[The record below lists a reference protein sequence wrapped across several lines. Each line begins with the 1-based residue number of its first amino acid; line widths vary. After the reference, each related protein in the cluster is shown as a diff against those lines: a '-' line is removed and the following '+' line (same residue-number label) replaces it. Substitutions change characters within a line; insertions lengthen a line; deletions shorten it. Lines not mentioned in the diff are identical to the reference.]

1 MVKEIALRKK
11 LIKKHTISAKTK
23 TFELT
28 IQNTIS
34 TVTLK
39 EQWHLNNILFLLVP
53 LLLIILEETS
63 ALPPIIKI
71 GKYC

>member
-1 MVKEIALRKK
+1 MVKEITARKK
-11 LIKKHTISAKTK
+11 LIKKHGISGKNT